1 MSTAIVLVAVAAA
14 LGVGLVVFGT
24 VRSQQSSAPEDSVR
38 ATYRTLADVREQL
51 RRRFE
56 STGTP
61 VWIASEQVPSR
72 LRRDLVSADIELRPY
87 EFRLIQAGFAVVF
100 AIVGLLRFGLGI
112 EFVVLAAIGYLLL
125 ARYLRNRRAHPLRQF
140 NSGLPR
146 AMELIANSMKAGQS
160 VAQSLTAVTD
170 NAGPPVSDE
179 FALARREIELGA
191 SIESAMN
198 NMVKRIGSND
208 LRLMVMVITIQRS
221 IGGDLPAI
229 LATLADTMR
238 QREEMRAE
246 VMAATAQS
254 RASAVIITLLPIV
267 AAVLLYF
274 VVSDYFRPMLVNP
287 LGWVMLGLAA
297 VLLFVGNPLNL
308 DPAGLQTLRIAAAAG
323 LGAIGTAV
331 GMFIG
336 TPFATGLALVIGV
349 ALGFYLPVFWLDQLV
364 RDRRTE
370 LEASLPNALDVVAIS
385 MEAGLGLD
393 RALEQ
398 LVRHQDDS
406 LTLLVAR
413 ALREIQLGR
422 PRAEALEEMADA
434 TGIEEFTSLVRGILY
449 AERTGVPIA
458 RTIAAHA
465 AQMRVKR
472 RLKIRTE
479 AARASLKILIPTV
492 GCVFPTLWL
501 ILLGPALIVVLTLGS
516 K

>member
-112 EFVVLAAIGYLLL
+112 EFVVLAAIGYLLPAL
-125 ARYLRNRRAHPLRQF
+125 YLRNRRGHRLRQF

-160 VAQSLTAVTD
+160 VAQSLGAVTD

-267 AAVLLYF
+267 SAVLLYF

-297 VLLFVGNPLNL
+297 VLLFVGNL
-308 DPAGLQTLRIAAAAG
+308 I
-323 LGAIGTAV
+323 I
-331 GMFIG
+331 
-336 TPFATGLALVIGV
+336 
-349 ALGFYLPVFWLDQLV
+349 
-364 RDRRTE
+364 RRLT
-370 LEASLPNALDVVAIS
+370 AIS
-385 MEAGLGLD
+385 
-393 RALEQ
+393 
-398 LVRHQDDS
+398 
-406 LTLLVAR
+406 
-413 ALREIQLGR
+413 
-422 PRAEALEEMADA
+422 
-434 TGIEEFTSLVRGILY
+434 
-449 AERTGVPIA
+449 
-458 RTIAAHA
+458 
-465 AQMRVKR
+465 
-472 RLKIRTE
+472 
-479 AARASLKILIPTV
+479 
-492 GCVFPTLWL
+492 
-501 ILLGPALIVVLTLGS
+501 
-516 K
+516 